1 MPMSTQWNNLLLH
14 LGVWDGSFT
23 RLSPRGDMI
32 EETPTRVTLEGL
44 GENRTI
50 RQTIQRFSAIT
61 GEEIQAKVLEY
72 RNLNRSTLFFEDGSF
87 SQGSIQ
93 YGPFSEFGAEMGF
106 IQGDR
111 RMRLVILYETDGHL
125 SHVTLIREHRQETN
139 ASERP
144 PLTLDQLLGE
154 WCGESK
160 TLYADLRNPIDA
172 PTMLTLSRQGDRL
185 QQRIVSAGLDFSSTA
200 TIDGSTLQFEASTV
214 TNQVVLLPDGASYTA
229 PLSIPKGKPFILE
242 AGWMSEGD
250 RRQRL
255 IRSYDAKGTWV
266 SLTLVTERRIA

>member
-23 RLSPRGDMI
+23 RLSPRGDMV
-32 EETPTRVTLEGL
+32 EETLTRVMLEGL
-44 GENRTI
+44 DENRTI
-50 RQTIQRFSAIT
+50 RQTIQRFSAT
-61 GEEIQAKVLEY
+61 PGEEMQAKVLEY
-72 RNLNRSTLFFEDGSF
+72 STLNRSTLFFENGSF

-111 RMRLVILYETDGHL
+111 RMRLVILYGTDGHL
-125 SHVTLIREHRQETN
+125 SRVTLIREHRQETD

-154 WCGESK
+154 WCGEAK
-160 TLYADLRNPIDA
+160 TLYADLRTPIDA
-172 PTMLTLSRQGDRL
+172 PTTLTLSQQGDRL
-185 QQRIVSAGLDFSSTA
+185 QQRMTSAGFDFSSTA
-200 TIDGSTLQFEASTV
+200 TIDGSTLRFETDTA

-229 PLSIPKGKPFILE
+229 PLSIPKGRPFRLE
-242 AGWMSEGD
+242 AGWMLEGD

-255 IRSYDAKGTWV
+255 IRSYDANGTWV
-266 SLTLVTERRIA
+266 SLTLVTEQRIA